1 MKYEAIQNMERL
13 NTQARIWV
21 RNKIV
26 SYLCVNAVGKVIIEK
41 GAYTEKKKVLL
52 GAVRGRK
59 TQPINFL
66 FWLLLFDSC
75 CQPLLLAQDWELGEM
90 VSEERKLSFKLLL
103 RGKLG
108 HFLNQEFSDLWVETS
123 VDPTR
128 RVSS

>member
-1 MKYEAIQNMERL
+1 MKQYRL
-13 NTQARIWV
+13 WKDLILKPESGSET
-21 RNKIV
+21 V
-26 SYLCVNAVGKVIIEK
+26 SYLCVNAVGKVIMEK
-41 GAYTEKKKVLL
+41 GAYTKKKKVLL
-52 GAVRGRK
+52 GTLGGRK

-90 VSEERKLSFKLLL
+90 VCEERKLRFKLLL

-108 HFLNQEFSDLWVETS
+108 LFLNQEFSDLWVETS